1 MTGRWQKWMGAATL
15 AALPFFPPAAGAQ
28 MFAPGSAQVLTLD
41 QDRLFAE
48 TLMGQRLQG
57 ELDRSSQALA
67 ERNRQVSQSLRDEEQ
82 ALTEQRK
89 TLPTDEFRALADA
102 FDKKVVRLREE
113 QDARIGDLQR
123 QQEDDRLSFQRRVL
137 PILSELIR
145 DSGAVAILDNRAVI
159 LSAESIDVTD
169 RAIARINEVLGDGAE
184 ADEDTVAPAPV
195 PGDPPLSPAPGSAP
209 APQQ

>member
-1 MTGRWQKWMGAATL
+1 MRSRPQDGIHCTWSIDS
-15 AALPFFPPAAGAQ
+15 
-28 MFAPGSAQVLTLD
+28 SA
-41 QDRLFAE
+41 
-48 TLMGQRLQG
+48 
-57 ELDRSSQALA
+57 SS
-67 ERNRQVSQSLRDEEQ
+67 RKPS
-82 ALTEQRK
+82 TEANHCSVARK
-89 TLPTDEFRALADA
+89 I
-102 FDKKVVRLREE
+102 
-113 QDARIGDLQR
+113 IGDLQR

>member
-1 MTGRWQKWMGAATL
+1 MTRCWQIWMGAAFL
-15 AALPFFPPAAGAQ
+15 AALLFFPPAAGAQ
-28 MFAPGSAQVLTLD
+28 IFAPGSAQVLTLD

-113 QDARIGDLQR
+113 QDARIGELQR

-137 PILSELIR
+137 PILSEVIR

-159 LSAESIDVTD
+159 LSADSIDVTD
-169 RAIARINEVLGDGAE
+169 RAIERINEVLGDGAE
-184 ADEDTVAPAPV
+184 ADEDTVAPV
-195 PGDPPLSPAPGSAP
+195 PGDPPVSPAPGSAP
-209 APQQ
+209 APRQ